1 METCRTFC
9 TALLLTAVCAVTG
22 AQPRRG
28 MYDFQF
34 IREDN
39 PWLTSSNASGLS
51 SLQADRT
58 SYVEAFFRKDDGGL
72 VGNNGS
78 DNALQAGLC
87 TESYVR
93 ISDRISFFGRMAY
106 KYTHGKNMGGPIL
119 LDPSY
124 NPVNF
129 YEDSPETTGAKN
141 KEQYIIGGGIS
152 YSFNRKWSIG
162 ARIDYEAAY
171 GAKRKDPRFQNDWMD
186 LDITIGGKFSPSE
199 KFSVGADFL
208 FRNTIEKINADIFG
222 VKDKQYFTFID
233 YGGLFGR
240 REGLAGD
247 TGFIP
252 INASQP
258 MDNLFY
264 GGSVQIEAGEKV
276 KVFNELTFTARDGSY
291 GKKGSSTVLFFEY
304 GGYTLSY
311 SGDLLI
317 RNRAE
322 NLHKVHLKA
331 EYESIRTNEN
341 IYRRTTPAGSATVI
355 EYFGQNEIQTRTAI
369 KGNLS
374 YTGYLGI
381 ENFRAEWEYGINADI
396 DYLSTLT
403 TIYPHYRQSRTACLS
418 AEIYGKKNFT
428 VSDNIFTLG
437 INGEFVMGS
446 GIPKNDGTYSGSSS
460 EQPRSADVYLN
471 RDFEY
476 KTISRA
482 GASLSFRYTRLFKKN
497 FSIYADISDRY
508 VRALKA
514 PEFLGNGF
522 RNSFVF
528 TLGCA
533 F

>member
-1 METCRTFC
+1 MKTCRTFC
-9 TALLLTAVCAVTG
+9 TALLLTAVCTASFS
-22 AQPRRG
+22 QPRRE

-39 PWLTSSNASGLS
+39 PWLTSSNASGLG
-51 SLQADRT
+51 SLRADRT
-58 SYVEAFFRKDDGGL
+58 SYVAAAFSKDNGWL
-72 VGNNGS
+72 VGIDGS
-78 DNALQAGLC
+78 DNALQAGIC

-93 ISDRISFFGRMAY
+93 ISDRIAFSGKMAY
-106 KYTHGKNMGGPIL
+106 KYTHWKNMGGPIL

-129 YEDSPETTGAKN
+129 YEDSPETTGTKN
-141 KEQYIIGGGIS
+141 KEQYMVAGGVS
-152 YSFNRKWSIG
+152 YSFSREWAIG
-162 ARIDYEAAY
+162 VKLDYEAAY
-171 GAKRKDPRFQNDWMD
+171 GAKRKDPRFYNSWMD
-186 LDITIGGKFSPSE
+186 INVSLGGKFSPSE
-199 KFSVGADFL
+199 KFAVGADFL
-208 FRNTIEKINADIFG
+208 FRKTAETINADLFG
-222 VKDKQYFTFID
+222 LRDKKYFTFID

-240 REGLAGD
+240 REGLEGS

-264 GGSVQIEAGEKV
+264 GGAVQIEAGDRV
-276 KVFNELTFTARDGSY
+276 KVFNELAFTVRNGSY
-291 GKKGSSTVLFFEY
+291 GKKSSSTVLFFEY

-381 ENFRAEWEYGINADI
+381 ENFRPEWEYGINADF
-396 DYLSTLT
+396 DYLSILT
-403 TIYPHYRQSRTACLS
+403 TIYPHYRHHNVSCL
-418 AEIYGKKNFT
+418 AANVYGKKNFT
-428 VSDNIFTLG
+428 VSDNIFTISLDG
-437 INGEFVMGS
+437 LFAMGT
-446 GIPKNDGTYSGSSS
+446 GTPANDGSYSGSTS
-460 EQPRSADVYLN
+460 EAPRSAETYLN

-482 GASLSFRYTRLFKKN
+482 GGMISFRYTRLFKRN
-497 FSIYADISDRY
+497 FSIYAELCDRY
-508 VRALKA
+508 LKTLKK

-522 RNSFVF
+522 RNGVTVTVGCSF
-528 TLGCA
+528 
-533 F
+533 